1 MSIKKT
7 NWVSNFTLI
16 GKAKINDNSFK
27 IDEISESGWCY
38 NSLNLNVD
46 CGEKFGNVYANLMG
60 GYSTKQG
67 GLIYVHGKKDDGT
80 DDWENT
86 FTVDWED
93 RMNDDILDEVGDF
106 CFINVGLETTENNK
120 IYTNKFLSAYDAI
133 NYIKEHLSNDMVVNV
148 RGNMRY
154 SFYKDG
160 VSMQRNITSIFLS
173 KAEPENYRATFAQ
186 SVLLDKDSVNLKED
200 IDKENKIL
208 KVHGKVLDYIK
219 EINGVEYKAQYPLPY
234 TFDYEFTDEKAFKN
248 FYSLVFD
255 VKKNVRQVNFEG
267 EFINSGTTVTATID
281 DVPEDVK
288 QLIEMGLY
296 TEDEIL
302 TKYASAGNVERRCV
316 LRRPIVKM
324 EGDAD
329 NMVAVPQIF
338 NERYEDKDLEI
349 EIENSVSESET
360 VDTSS
365 IINNDEDDDL
375 DWLSEL

>member
-133 NYIKEHLSNDMVVNV
+133 NYIKEHLFNDMVINV

-324 EGDAD
+324 EGGDD
-329 NMVAVPQIF
+329 DLVAVPQIF

-349 EIENSVSESET
+349 EIENSVSKSET

-365 IINNDEDDDL
+365 IISNDEDDDL

>member
-27 IDEISESGWCY
+27 IAEVSESGWCY

-60 GYSTKQG
+60 GYSTKHG
-67 GLIYVHGKKDDGT
+67 GVIYVHGKKDDGT

-120 IYTNKFLSAYDAI
+120 IYTNKFLSAYDAVD
-133 NYIKEHLSNDMVVNV
+133 YIKEHLSDDMVVNV

-349 EIENSVSESET
+349 EIKNSVSKSET

-365 IINNDEDDDL
+365 IISNDEDDDL